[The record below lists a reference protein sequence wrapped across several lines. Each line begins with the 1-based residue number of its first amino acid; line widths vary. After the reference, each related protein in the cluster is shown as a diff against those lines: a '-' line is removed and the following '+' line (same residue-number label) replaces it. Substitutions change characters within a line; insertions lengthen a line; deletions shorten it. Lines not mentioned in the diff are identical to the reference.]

1 MQVLYPGK
9 STDAFSPLA
18 AFVFPF
24 STMKTREV
32 LCSVVAVSKSYSQHA
47 ASSAI
52 GSFSLAMEEQWQCQ
66 CCFGSVWDLTDQ

>member
-9 STDAFSPLA
+9 SLDAFFPLA
-18 AFVFPF
+18 AFVSPF

-32 LCSVVAVSKSYSQHA
+32 LCSVAAFSKSYSQRA

-52 GSFSLAMEEQWQCQ
+52 GSFSLAMENN
-66 CCFGSVWDLTDQ
+66 